1 MMKMTVGYRKIKISI
16 FALFLTETLFIA
28 GCGRQNKSEMAILE
42 GYTVN
47 ESLYLAEGAKLYAF
61 IESDSMD
68 YETIRS
74 EICNGDAESVK
85 EQYGNMKAPED
96 DPERYA
102 AVQNV
107 LGITEVYLGEYEQAY
122 ESFSKAADVVN
133 DSQIPEKGQILA
145 VLYNNAGAVTTSL
158 PEFDTVD
165 TQLDK
170 AAGLCEDPYMAL
182 VVELNQAIRL
192 RVTSSIKEYGLM
204 IGHLKKIIRRERR
217 IKGSPG
223 LIEYQ
228 AALYMAIGYVQCGRE
243 EKGAKLLDRYIA
255 LIPDTPEYNMQRAFL
270 SGYRGSLYCT
280 EGEYEK
286 AAQKLEYS
294 IMEAKK
300 TVDDRSR
307 RLSEH
312 YIRYAEI
319 YGETGD
325 WKNLITY
332 VEKAMQGAGYAT
344 PDVKGSIYYY
354 LGYGY
359 LMSDDMERAKTYL
372 LKSYLYYQKVSEES
386 TKPARNLLLLLH
398 QSQPDG
404 NSKRFNSW
412 LRQELEKIDIEDES
426 DFR

>member
-1 MMKMTVGYRKIKISI
+1 LKMKMTVGYRKIKISI
-16 FALFLTETLFIA
+16 FALFLTGILFLT
-28 GCGRQNKSEMAILE
+28 GCGSQNKSELAIPE

-68 YETIRS
+68 YDTIRS

-85 EQYGNMKAPED
+85 ERYGNMKAPED

-122 ESFSKAADVVN
+122 ESFNKAADVVN

-182 VVELNQAIRL
+182 IVELNQAIRI
-192 RVTSSIKEYGLM
+192 RAMSSIKEYGLM

-217 IKGSPG
+217 IKGNPG

-228 AALYMAIGYVQCGRE
+228 AALYMAIGYVQCGKE
-243 EKGAKLLDRYIA
+243 EKGAKLLDQYIA

-270 SGYRGSLYCT
+270 SGYRGSLYCA
-280 EGEYEK
+280 EGEYGK
-286 AAQKLEYS
+286 AAEKLEYS

-300 TVDDRSR
+300 TADERSR
-307 RLSEH
+307 RLSEI
-312 YIRYAEI
+312 YVRYAEV
-319 YGETGD
+319 YGETED
-325 WKNLITY
+325 WKNQIACA
-332 VEKAMQGAGYAT
+332 EKAIRGAGYAT
-344 PDVKGSIYYY
+344 PDVKGLIYYY
-354 LGYGY
+354 LGCGC
-359 LMSDDMERAKTYL
+359 LMSDDIERAR
-372 LKSYLYYQKVSEES
+372 S
-386 TKPARNLLLLLH
+386 
-398 QSQPDG
+398 
-404 NSKRFNSW
+404 
-412 LRQELEKIDIEDES
+412 IC
-426 DFR
+426 